1 MIGACPKS
9 WTLHHWHK
17 DGWHLEYSRNYLRRR
32 SRRVTVFIRK
42 EGLDIR
48 LGRKN
53 FLCTPVSGLSIQFQR
68 YMIRKVSE

>member
-53 FLCTPVSGLSIQFQR
+53 FLCTPVSGLSTQFQR